1 MTLANED
8 AISKVVGLVAEV
20 EVGACKSLVAAVSLA
35 TAWQQLDNSICTVL
49 YQIGTVWLSW
59 FVVYCLL

>member
-20 EVGACKSLVAAVSLA
+20 EVGVEESLGDSML
-35 TAWQQLDNSICTVL
+35 TAGNRLELSGHSSEFL
-49 YQIGTVWLSW
+49 YRL
-59 FVVYCLL
+59 F

>member
-20 EVGACKSLVAAVSLA
+20 EVGVEESVCKSSVAADSPA
-35 TAWQQLDNSICTVL
+35 TA
-49 YQIGTVWLSW
+49 
-59 FVVYCLL
+59 